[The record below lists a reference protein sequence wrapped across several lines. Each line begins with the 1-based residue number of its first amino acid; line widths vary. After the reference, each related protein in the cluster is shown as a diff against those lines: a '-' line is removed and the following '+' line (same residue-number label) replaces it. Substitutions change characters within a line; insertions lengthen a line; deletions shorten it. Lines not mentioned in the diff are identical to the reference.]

1 MENLE
6 IIHVEKS
13 DNDGR
18 LIMEWRN
25 DNITRKMSFNQNSF
39 IWDKF
44 KNIFFN
50 KYFDNYIPPLFIC
63 YNNKKIAFIGF
74 ISNCITDNE
83 TSEKI
88 VKISINLD
96 PNYRGKHLGKF
107 ILNKII
113 NYVKD
118 NYILTKLIIA
128 EIKEINIASYKLFE
142 SCNFKYIKDKSIK
155 NEKVFVYH
163 LDL

>member
-1 MENLE
+1 MENLHIE
-6 IIHVEKS
+6 LVKKNQEDGKII
-13 DNDGR
+13 
-18 LIMEWRN
+18 LEWRN
-25 DNITRKMSFNQNSF
+25 DIITRKMSFNQNIF
-39 IWDKF
+39 IWDDF

-50 KYFDNYIPPLFIC
+50 KYFDNYIPPLFLC

-74 ISNCITDNE
+74 LSNYINDNE
-83 TSEKI
+83 TNEKN

-96 PNYRGKHLGKF
+96 PNYRGKKLGKL

-113 NYVKD
+113 EYIRK

-142 SCNFKYIKDKSIK
+142 SCNFKYIKNKSIQ
-155 NEKVFVYH
+155 NENIFVYH
-163 LDL
+163 FEL